1 MVRRIRTTKSGENER
16 KLKEAVK
23 VNKAFV
29 KKLIEL
35 AKDYHGIGVL
45 ERSGSKYQ
53 ESQYDKGYVKR
64 MRNLISKYMDK
75 KQLNSKN
82 LETVKKLSKGTL
94 NENGRNLIRG
104 FKENN
109 KLIEKM
115 EDLYYNYN
123 PIPYDDYET
132 LNSNDNYIYDFLHA
146 IEEYRDENEDY
157 WGKNKWLDEKGK
169 INQNQ

>member
-75 KQLNSKN
+75 KQLNFKN

-157 WGKNKWLDEKGK
+157 WGKNKWLDE
-169 INQNQ
+169 

>member
-35 AKDYHGIGVL
+35 TKDYHGIGVF

-75 KQLNSKN
+75 KQLNFKN

-104 FKENN
+104 FKESN

-132 LNSNDNYIYDFLHA
+132 LNSNDKYIYDFLHA
-146 IEEYRDENEDY
+146 IKEYRDENEDY
-157 WGKNKWLDEKGK
+157 WGKNKWLDE
-169 INQNQ
+169 

>member
-157 WGKNKWLDEKGK
+157 WGKNKWLDE
-169 INQNQ
+169 

>member
-35 AKDYHGIGVL
+35 ANDYHGIGVL

-64 MRNLISKYMDK
+64 MRNLMSKYMDK

-82 LETVKKLSKGTL
+82 LETVKKLSKGII
-94 NENGRNLIRG
+94 EGSRRNRSHDCSL
-104 FKENN
+104 
-109 KLIEKM
+109 KM
-115 EDLYYNYN
+115 
-123 PIPYDDYET
+123 
-132 LNSNDNYIYDFLHA
+132 
-146 IEEYRDENEDY
+146 R
-157 WGKNKWLDEKGK
+157 
-169 INQNQ
+169 

>member
-1 MVRRIRTTKSGENER
+1 MIKMVRRIRTTKSGENER

-157 WGKNKWLDEKGK
+157 WGKNKWLDE
-169 INQNQ
+169 

>member
-1 MVRRIRTTKSGENER
+1 MVRRVRTTKSGENER

-64 MRNLISKYMDK
+64 MRNLMSKYMDK
-75 KQLNSKN
+75 KQLNFKN

-157 WGKNKWLDEKGK
+157 WGKNKWLDE
-169 INQNQ
+169 

>member
-35 AKDYHGIGVL
+35 ANDYHGIGVL

-157 WGKNKWLDEKGK
+157 WGKNKWLDE
-169 INQNQ
+169 